1 MTACTSHT
9 AVVRAQPLP
18 APFPLHVD
26 PGRESR
32 DAKDAGSS
40 RDVRARMTRRGMWLL
55 YTHYDGEQ
63 APVSARV
70 LHSERTY
77 KVGRKVDAVDL
88 HVPIARISRLAGTLH
103 VGAVAPTD
111 VHRAQ
116 KRADLTWTMQKNS
129 KSGSLV
135 EGFRGRNRVERRIR
149 PETPVEL
156 GDASRICLVSGL
168 YADVRWLPVILCCPS
183 HLHKDDMIRVA
194 ARVGV
199 HIVPTLCEATHL
211 VVPFAR
217 PNKTQVLALVR
228 GVPIVSESFLQAV
241 FDAAHAP
248 VWKMPDP
255 ADFVPSCD
263 PSLAPESRVMS
274 SQWTVSAARR
284 HLYAGLQL
292 SMWIS
297 HTTRRYS
304 DMAELAEAAGATV
317 HIHDVSQEP
326 MADVIEVRRILAQY
340 QPASDVFVVADH
352 IPLVEEACRTLRLPF
367 LPQGLSA
374 ITQGIIDVRSWR
386 DMVPQVDDTQLTED
400 VTSWQDD
407 EHGMNITDGSACG
420 ALDSVEPSS
429 EPFVHPPVSVERPA
443 PRHHAR
449 RSVLL
454 DEILGVSSDPPSAK
468 YRRLLDSSPA
478 PHQEAVPPSS
488 PMRCIERPSLMQ
500 VHVEPMSRGSTSTHD
515 YKKFR
520 RRPRHVPAHRVA
532 LFLDVDVHAT
542 D

>member
-1 MTACTSHT
+1 
-9 AVVRAQPLP
+9 
-18 APFPLHVD
+18 
-26 PGRESR
+26 
-32 DAKDAGSS
+32 
-40 RDVRARMTRRGMWLL
+40 MTRRGMWLL

-77 KVGRKVDAVDL
+77 KVGRKLDAVDL
-88 HVPIARISRLAGTLH
+88 HVPIARISRLAGTLR
-103 VGAVAPTD
+103 VGAVAPSD
-111 VHRAQ
+111 VPCTR
-116 KRADLTWTMQKNS
+116 KRADLTWTMQMNS

-135 EGFRGRNRVERRIR
+135 EGFRGRNRVEQRIR

-156 GDASRICLVSGL
+156 GDASRICLVSGV
-168 YADVRWLPVILCCPS
+168 YADVRWLPVTLCCPS
-183 HLHKDDMIRVA
+183 HLHKDDIIRVA

-228 GVPIVSESFLQAV
+228 GVPIVSEAFVQAV
-241 FDAAHAP
+241 FDAAHAS

-274 SQWTVSAARR
+274 SQWTVCAARR

-326 MADVIEVRRILAQY
+326 MADVIDVRRVLAQY

-352 IPLVEEACRTLRLPF
+352 MPLVEEACRTLRLPF

-374 ITQGIIDVRSWR
+374 ITQGILDVRSWR
-386 DMVPQVDDTQLTED
+386 DMVPPVDDTPLTED

-407 EHGMNITDGSACG
+407 EHGMSATDGSACG
-420 ALDSVEPSS
+420 APESVQRSS
-429 EPFVHPPVSVERPA
+429 EPPVHPPVSVERPA
-443 PRHHAR
+443 RRPHAR

-468 YRRLLDSSPA
+468 YRRLLDASPA
-478 PHQEAVPPSS
+478 THQDAAPPSS
-488 PMRCIERPSLMQ
+488 PMRCIERPSLMP
-500 VHVEPMSRGSTSTHD
+500 VHVEPMSRGSTLTCD

-520 RRPRHVPAHRVA
+520 RRPRHGPAHRVA

>member
-1 MTACTSHT
+1 
-9 AVVRAQPLP
+9 
-18 APFPLHVD
+18 
-26 PGRESR
+26 
-32 DAKDAGSS
+32 
-40 RDVRARMTRRGMWLL
+40 MTRRGMWLL

-70 LHSERTY
+70 LQSARAY

-88 HVPIARISRLAGTLH
+88 HVPVARISRMAGTLH
-103 VGAVAPTD
+103 VGAVAPSD
-111 VHRAQ
+111 VHRTHV
-116 KRADLTWTMQKNS
+116 RAHLAWTMHMNS

-135 EGFRGRNRVERRIR
+135 EGFRGRNRVEQRIR
-149 PETPVEL
+149 PETPVDL
-156 GDASRICLVSGL
+156 DDASRICLVSGL
-168 YADVRWLPVILCCPS
+168 FADVQWLPIIFCCPS
-183 HLHKDDMIRVA
+183 HMNTDDMRRTA
-194 ARVGV
+194 ARIGV

-217 PNKTQVLALVR
+217 PNKTQLLALVR
-228 GVPIVSESFLQAV
+228 GVPVVSEAFVQAV

-248 VWKMPDP
+248 VWRMPDP

-274 SQWTVSAARR
+274 SQWTVRDARR
-284 HLYAGLQL
+284 HIYAGLQL

-297 HTTRRYS
+297 HTTRRCS

-317 HIHDVSQEP
+317 HIHDVSQE
-326 MADVIEVRRILAQY
+326 AISDVLEARRVLVRY

-352 IPLVEEACRTLRLPF
+352 MPLVEEACRTLRLPF
-367 LPQGLSA
+367 LSQGLSA

-386 DMVPQVDDTQLTED
+386 DMVPEMDDTPLTED
-400 VTSWQDD
+400 VTSWRDD
-407 EHGMNITDGSACG
+407 EDMHAKDGPACDV
-420 ALDSVEPSS
+420 LVSVEPSS
-429 EPFVHPPVSVERPA
+429 EPSSQAPASSERPA
-443 PRHHAR
+443 PRRHAR

-468 YRRLLDSSPA
+468 YRHWLDSSQVRQDHVA
-478 PHQEAVPPSS
+478 PPSS

-500 VHVEPMSRGSTSTHD
+500 VHVEPMSRNSVPTHN

-520 RRPRHVPAHRVA
+520 RRTRQAAPHRVA

>member
-1 MTACTSHT
+1 
-9 AVVRAQPLP
+9 
-18 APFPLHVD
+18 
-26 PGRESR
+26 
-32 DAKDAGSS
+32 
-40 RDVRARMTRRGMWLL
+40 MTRRGMWLL
-55 YTHYDGEQ
+55 YAHYDGEQ

-116 KRADLTWTMQKNS
+116 RRADLTWTMQMNS

-135 EGFRGRNRVERRIR
+135 EGFRGRNRVEQRIR

-183 HLHKDDMIRVA
+183 HLHKDDIIRTA

-199 HIVPTLCEATHL
+199 HIVPTLGEATHL

-228 GVPIVSESFLQAV
+228 GVPIVSESFVQAV

-352 IPLVEEACRTLRLPF
+352 MPLVEEACRTLRLPF

-429 EPFVHPPVSVERPA
+429 EPLVHPPVSVERPA
-443 PRHHAR
+443 PRHRAR

>member
-1 MTACTSHT
+1 
-9 AVVRAQPLP
+9 
-18 APFPLHVD
+18 
-26 PGRESR
+26 
-32 DAKDAGSS
+32 
-40 RDVRARMTRRGMWLL
+40 MWLL

-70 LHSERTY
+70 LESARAY

-88 HVPIARISRLAGTLH
+88 HVPIARISRVTGTLH
-103 VGAVAPTD
+103 VGAVAPSD
-111 VHRAQ
+111 VHRTQ
-116 KRADLTWTMQKNS
+116 IRAHLTWTMQMNS

-135 EGFRGRNRVERRIR
+135 EGFRGRNRVEQRIR
-149 PETPVEL
+149 PETPVDL

-168 YADVRWLPVILCCPS
+168 FADVQWLPIVLCCPT
-183 HLHKDDMIRVA
+183 HLHTDDVRCTA
-194 ARVGV
+194 ARIGV

-217 PNKTQVLALVR
+217 PNKTQLLALVR
-228 GVPIVSESFLQAV
+228 GIPIVSEAFVQAV

-263 PSLAPESRVMS
+263 PSLAPASRVMS
-274 SQWTVSAARR
+274 SQWTVCAARR
-284 HLYAGLQL
+284 RIYAGLQL

-317 HIHDVSQEP
+317 HIHDVSQE
-326 MADVIEVRRILAQY
+326 AVSDVIEARRVLAQY
-340 QPASDVFVVADH
+340 QPASEVFVVADH
-352 IPLVEEACRTLRLPF
+352 MPLVEEACRTLRLPF
-367 LPQGLSA
+367 LSQGLSA
-374 ITQGIIDVRSWR
+374 ITQGIVDVRSWR
-386 DMVPQVDDTQLTED
+386 DMVPEADDTQLTED
-400 VTSWQDD
+400 VTSWRDDDDDD
-407 EHGMNITDGSACG
+407 EDMSATNGSASDV
-420 ALDSVEPSS
+420 LEPMEPSS
-429 EPFVHPPVSVERPA
+429 EPPPHALASFERRA
-443 PRHHAR
+443 PRHHTR

-468 YRRLLDSSPA
+468 YRRLLDSSHVSQDDA
-478 PHQEAVPPSS
+478 APPSS
-488 PMRCIERPSLMQ
+488 PMRCLERPSLMQ
-500 VHVEPMSRGSTSTHD
+500 VHVEPMSRCSTPTHN

-520 RRPRHVPAHRVA
+520 RRTRQAAPHRVA

-542 D
+542 N